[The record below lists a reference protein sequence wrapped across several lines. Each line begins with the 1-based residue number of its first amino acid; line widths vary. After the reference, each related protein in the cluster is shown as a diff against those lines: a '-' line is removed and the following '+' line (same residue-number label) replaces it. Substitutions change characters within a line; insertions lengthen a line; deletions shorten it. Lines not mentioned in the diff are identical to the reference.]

1 MEKKIIEKIT
11 RFLELSSQF
20 SKEEEDLFEKELLN
34 KVKYQHNNITLS
46 NYTISSGVIYSAT
59 EIKTLTLSETIE
71 QESEKLLLLD
81 KEFSEFKKLRAELKT
96 YFEALTKITK

>member
-20 SKEEEDLFEKELLN
+20 SKEEEELFEKELLN

-46 NYTISSGVIYSAT
+46 NYTIIA
-59 EIKTLTLSETIE
+59 
-71 QESEKLLLLD
+71 Q
-81 KEFSEFKKLRAELKT
+81 LK
-96 YFEALTKITK
+96 